1 MAPSQKGLNGSG
13 NTTNFSVWYEDTLST
28 DPVVV
33 AAVIANANA
42 LLGVVES
49 EFKVTT
55 GVDGEIEVM
64 AR

>member
-1 MAPSQKGLNGSG
+1 MAPSQKGLNGLG

-28 DPVVV
+28 NPVMV

-42 LLGVVES
+42 LLSVVES

-55 GVDGEIEVM
+55 
-64 AR
+64 R